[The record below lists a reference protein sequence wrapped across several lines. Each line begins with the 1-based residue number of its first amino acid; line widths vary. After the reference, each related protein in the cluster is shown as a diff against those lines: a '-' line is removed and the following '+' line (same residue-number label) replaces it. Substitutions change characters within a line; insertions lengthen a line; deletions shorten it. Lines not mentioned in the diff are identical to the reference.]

1 MKTHIAELFSADLK
15 ESQMTF
21 DIQEPM
27 IVKSGIYAIVPIE
40 DYEKLVNG
48 ETKETEKALDIND
61 VSSSNGFTR
70 HSTCCNEEV
79 TVIGEVTKYYQCNYC
94 KQPCDT
100 EMLEDEKS

>member
-1 MKTHIAELFSADLK
+1 MKQFKYLGFNDMGKTTTSNK
-15 ESQMTF
+15 EQCT
-21 DIQEPM
+21 I
-27 IVKSGIYAIVPIE
+27 
-40 DYEKLVNG
+40 NG
-48 ETKETEKALDIND
+48 

-100 EMLEDEKS
+100 EMLKDEKS

>member
-1 MKTHIAELFSADLK
+1 MNT
-15 ESQMTF
+15 
-21 DIQEPM
+21 
-27 IVKSGIYAIVPIE
+27 Y
-40 DYEKLVNG
+40 
-48 ETKETEKALDIND
+48 TKEAEKQCDIHV

>member
-1 MKTHIAELFSADLK
+1 
-15 ESQMTF
+15 MTF
-21 DIQEPM
+21 
-27 IVKSGIYAIVPIE
+27 
-40 DYEKLVNG
+40 KLKTMEIDNNNTFDNNG
-48 ETKETEKALDIND
+48 HGNDFIAD

-100 EMLEDEKS
+100 EMLEDEKN